1 MNTIWRDGLW
11 HNNPGI
17 VQLLGLCPL
26 LAVTNTA
33 VHALGLAIATLFVLT
48 ASNTIVSITRRALQP
63 EIRIPAYVLIIAALV
78 TATELA
84 FHAYAPT
91 LHARLGIFL
100 PLIVTN
106 CAIVARAEA
115 FASRQPV
122 GRAFA
127 DGLAHGL
134 GFGWVL
140 VIVGALREL
149 VGHGTLFRDLGTL
162 IPGAGN
168 EGLTIVDG
176 GLLIALL
183 PPGAF
188 FALAAVL
195 VARNVI
201 ASRRGQDNPELA
213 REQS

>member
-1 MNTIWRDGLW
+1 MNAIWRDGLW

-26 LAVTNTA
+26 LAVTNTT
-33 VHALGLAIATLFVLT
+33 VNALGLAVATLFVLT

-63 EIRIPAYVLIIAALV
+63 EIRIPAYVLVIAALV

-84 FHAYAPT
+84 FHAYAPA

-122 GRAFA
+122 GRAFF

-140 VIVGALREL
+140 LVVGALREL

-162 IPGAGN
+162 IPGAANDGI
-168 EGLTIVDG
+168 TVVDG

-213 REQS
+213 REQN

>member
-1 MNTIWRDGLW
+1 MKTIIRDGLW

-26 LAVTNTA
+26 LAITNTA
-33 VHALGLAIATLFVLT
+33 VNALGLAIATLFVLT
-48 ASNTIVSITRRALQP
+48 LSNLTVSLTRRLLQP

-78 TATELA
+78 TSIELLFNA
-84 FHAYAPT
+84 FAPD

-115 FASRQPV
+115 FASRQPPL
-122 GRAFA
+122 RATV
-127 DGLAHGL
+127 DGLAHGI

-140 VIVGALREL
+140 LLTGMLREAF
-149 VGHGTLFRDLGTL
+149 GSGTLFRDLGTL

-168 EGLTIVDG
+168 SGLVIADG
-176 GLLIALL
+176 GFLIALL

-188 FALAAVL
+188 FSLALIL
-195 VARNVI
+195 IARNLI
-201 ASRRGQDNPELA
+201 NA
-213 REQS
+213 RQPVTETALTDEPR

>member
-33 VHALGLAIATLFVLT
+33 VNALGLAVATLFVLT

-63 EIRIPAYVLIIAALV
+63 EIRIPAYVLVIAALV

-140 VIVGALREL
+140 VVVGALREL

-168 EGLTIVDG
+168 EGITLVDG
-176 GLLIALL
+176 GVLIALL

-201 ASRRGQDNPELA
+201 ASRQGQANPELA

>member
-1 MNTIWRDGLW
+1 MNAIWRDGLW

-26 LAVTNTA
+26 LAVTNTI
-33 VHALGLAIATLFVLT
+33 VNALGLAVATLFVLT

-63 EIRIPAYVLIIAALV
+63 EIRIPAYVLVIAALV

-127 DGLAHGL
+127 DGLAHGF

-168 EGLTIVDG
+168 DGITLVDG

-201 ASRRGQDNPELA
+201 ASRQGQDNPELA

>member
-33 VHALGLAIATLFVLT
+33 VNALGLAVATLFVLT

-63 EIRIPAYVLIIAALV
+63 EIRIPAYVLVIAALV

-140 VIVGALREL
+140 VVVGALREL

-168 EGLTIVDG
+168 EGITLVDG
-176 GLLIALL
+176 GVLIALL

-201 ASRRGQDNPELA
+201 ASRQGQANPELA
-213 REQS
+213 HEQS

>member
-1 MNTIWRDGLW
+1 MKRIFSDGLW

-26 LAVTNTA
+26 LAITNTA
-33 VHALGLAIATLFVLT
+33 VNALGLAIATLFVLT
-48 ASNTIVSITRRALQP
+48 ASNGIVSLTRRLLQP
-63 EIRIPAYVLIIAALV
+63 EIRIPAYVLVIAALV
-78 TATELA
+78 TATELF
-84 FHAYAPT
+84 FHAFAPT

-122 GRAFA
+122 GNALA

-140 VIVGALREL
+140 LVVGALREL

-162 IPGAGN
+162 FPGASNAG
-168 EGLTIVDG
+168 IKVVDG
-176 GLLIALL
+176 GLIIALL

-201 ASRRGQDNPELA
+201 AARRGARNPELA
-213 REQS
+213 REQG

>member
-1 MNTIWRDGLW
+1 MSIWRDGLW

-26 LAVTNTA
+26 LAITNTA
-33 VHALGLAIATLFVLT
+33 VNAIGLAVATLFVLT
-48 ASNTIVSITRRALQP
+48 CSNVLVSFARRALQP

-78 TATELA
+78 TAVEML
-84 FHAYAPT
+84 FHAFSPS

-115 FASRQPV
+115 FASRQPPH
-122 GRAFA
+122 RALA

-140 VIVGALREL
+140 IIVGLLREAI
-149 VGHGTLFRDLGTL
+149 GSGTVFAGLNQL
-162 IPGAGN
+162 IPGATTTGWV
-168 EGLTIVDG
+168 IADS

-188 FALAAVL
+188 FALALVL

-201 ASRRGQDNPELA
+201 TGPAGE
-213 REQS
+213 

>member
-1 MNTIWRDGLW
+1 MNTVWRDGLW

-33 VHALGLAIATLFVLT
+33 VNALGLAVATLFVLT

-63 EIRIPAYVLIIAALV
+63 EIRIPAYVLVIAALV

-168 EGLTIVDG
+168 GGITVVDG
-176 GLLIALL
+176 GLLLALL

-195 VARNVI
+195 VARNII
-201 ASRRGQDNPELA
+201 ASRQGQDNPELA
-213 REQS
+213 REQG

>member
-1 MNTIWRDGLW
+1 MSSIWKDGLW

-26 LAVTNTA
+26 LAITNSA
-33 VHALGLAIATLFVLT
+33 VNAIGLALATLFVLT
-48 ASNTIVSITRRALQP
+48 MSNLLVSIARRALQP

-78 TATELA
+78 TAVELV
-84 FHAYAPT
+84 FHAYTPT

-115 FASRQPV
+115 FASRQPPQ
-122 GRAFA
+122 RALA
-127 DGLAHGL
+127 DGLAHGI

-140 VIVGALREL
+140 IVIGITREL
-149 VGHGTLFRDLGTL
+149 IGTGRVFAGLNQL
-162 IPGAGN
+162 IPGATQHGI
-168 EGLTIVDG
+168 ELFDG
-176 GLLIALL
+176 GLLMALL

-188 FALAAVL
+188 FALAGLLAI
-195 VARNVI
+195 RNLLE
-201 ASRRGQDNPELA
+201 SRETS
-213 REQS
+213 EQPVRDS

>member
-1 MNTIWRDGLW
+1 MNRIFSDGLW

-26 LAVTNTA
+26 LAITNTA
-33 VHALGLAIATLFVLT
+33 VNALGLAIATLFVLT
-48 ASNTIVSITRRALQP
+48 ASNGIVSLTRRALQP

-78 TATELA
+78 TATELV
-84 FHAYAPT
+84 FHAFAPT

-122 GRAFA
+122 GNALA

-140 VIVGALREL
+140 LVVGALREL

-162 IPGAGN
+162 FPGASNDGI
-168 EGLTIVDG
+168 EIVDG
-176 GLLIALL
+176 GLVIALL

-201 ASRRGQDNPELA
+201 AARRGARNPELA
-213 REQS
+213 REQG

>member
-33 VHALGLAIATLFVLT
+33 VNALGLAIATLFVLT

-63 EIRIPAYVLIIAALV
+63 ELRIPAYVLIIAALV

>member
-1 MNTIWRDGLW
+1 MSTIWRDGLW

-33 VHALGLAIATLFVLT
+33 VNALGLAVATLFVLT
-48 ASNTIVSITRRALQP
+48 ASNTIVSLTRRALQP
-63 EIRIPAYVLIIAALV
+63 EIRIPAYVLVIAALV
-78 TATELA
+78 TATELV

-122 GRAFA
+122 SRAFV

-140 VIVGALREL
+140 LVVGALREF

-162 IPGAGN
+162 LPGAGN
-168 EGLTIVDG
+168 DGIALVDG

-195 VARNVI
+195 IARNLI
-201 ASRRGQDNPELA
+201 ASRQGKTNPELA
-213 REQS
+213 REQG

>member
-1 MNTIWRDGLW
+1 MSIWKDGLW
-11 HNNPGI
+11 HNNPGM

-26 LAVTNTA
+26 LAITNTA
-33 VHALGLAIATLFVLT
+33 VNAIGLAIATTFVLCL
-48 ASNTIVSITRRALQP
+48 SNFLVSLTRRGLQA

-78 TATELA
+78 TAVELL
-84 FHAYAPT
+84 FHAFSPA

-115 FASRQPV
+115 FASRQPPLL
-122 GRAFA
+122 ALT

-140 VIVGALREL
+140 IVIGMLREL
-149 VGHGTLFRDLGTL
+149 IGSGRLFAGLDQL
-162 IPGAGN
+162 IPGATHN
-168 EGLTIVDG
+168 GLVIADG

-188 FALAAVL
+188 FALALLLVL
-195 VARNVI
+195 RNLWQQREPTKI
-201 ASRRGQDNPELA
+201 RASANE
-213 REQS
+213 S

>member
-33 VHALGLAIATLFVLT
+33 VNALGLAIATLFVLT